1 MLKANDQERSAI
13 LEYMASQAGDETV
26 RLAQKL
32 YTERLASIVHNV
44 WDVHTDKGRW
54 WVITNPTNLYSQE
67 QFPDMDLALTFH
79 VGLCLRI
86 PRSDQPGLDDLGL
99 EPFTAC
105 ARGLDDAREALV
117 RAEEVEDFQA
127 IGNRTRDTLIALV
140 QAAQGVVASEIPGP
154 HPKGS
159 DVRAWSN
166 ALADLLF
173 PGESNDKRRGLAK
186 AAANEAWTF
195 TNWLTH
201 ARAATASD
209 AESAVEVT
217 ALAVNIFTTAFIR
230 RLRRVPERCPEC
242 GSQKLSPERAS
253 DPDDPDSTYERP
265 ACGRCAWRGSAVLV
279 RSAPTAPPKPPVGEC
294 VVMTRPL
301 LTNGSPRRPH
311 RPRRR
316 PPN

>member
-1 MLKANDQERSAI
+1 MLNASDRERTSI
-13 LEYMASQAGDETV
+13 LEYIASQAEDETV

-32 YTERLASIVHNV
+32 YTERLGSLVHDV
-44 WDVHTDKGRW
+44 WDVHTDKARW

-86 PRSDQPGLDDLGL
+86 PRRDQPGLDDLGL
-99 EPFTAC
+99 EPFTVC
-105 ARGLDDAREALV
+105 ARGLDDAREALG

-127 IGNRTRDTLIALV
+127 IGNRTRDTLTALV
-140 QAAQGVVASEIPGP
+140 QAAQGVIAMEIPEP
-154 HPKGS
+154 HAKGA

-166 ALADLLF
+166 ALADLLY

-201 ARAATASD
+201 ARGATASD
-209 AESAVEVT
+209 AAIAVDVT
-217 ALAVNIFTTAFIR
+217 ALAVSIFTDALIR
-230 RLRRVPERCPEC
+230 RVRGVPERCPEC

-253 DPDDPDSTYERP
+253 DPDDPESTYERP
-265 ACGRCAWRGSAVLV
+265 VCGRCAWRGNTVLV
-279 RSAPTAPPKPPVGEC
+279 RSAPTPPPKPPAGDC
-294 VVMTRPL
+294 VVMTRPH
-301 LTNGSPRRPH
+301 GSVRRPY
-311 RPRRR
+311 RPRSRK
-316 PPN
+316 PSD